1 MNLPEIL
8 LSLIPW
14 RLVAAGVFAL
24 VFAETLTLL
33 LSRARCRGN
42 DTITDNQYPQ

>member
-1 MNLPEIL
+1 MILDLL

-33 LSRARCRGN
+33 LFRAISSHNRKQFR
-42 DTITDNQYPQ
+42 